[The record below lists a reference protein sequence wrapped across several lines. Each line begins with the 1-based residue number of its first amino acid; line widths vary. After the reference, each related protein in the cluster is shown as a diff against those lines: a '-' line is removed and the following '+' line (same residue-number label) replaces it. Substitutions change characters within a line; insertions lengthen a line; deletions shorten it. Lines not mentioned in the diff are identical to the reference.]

1 MDSLKESYDSYLEK
15 EIRNTKKLLSSLSN
29 PRTIA
34 SYIQELIKLE
44 ADLSSLKKSHPLP
57 VKEIERQQPASA
69 VSPNMPLNIPE
80 TALQNPPSNPISLPS
95 ILPFNV
101 PERVFTSEEL
111 SNYDGLDG
119 RASYVALNG
128 IVFNVSN
135 IATWG
140 GGAHF
145 GMLAGTDAT
154 ARARACGYHNP
165 LDIMRIM
172 PAVGYYQPSAPDMT
186 GPTGITSFTGPIGST
201 GFTGPTGI
209 TGPIGS
215 TGFTGPTSITGP
227 IGSTSFTGPTGITG
241 PIGSTG
247 FTGPT
252 SFTGPTGIT
261 GPIGPTGFT
270 GPAANSDNYS
280 VFDNFPFLIPYRFF
294 TTGELSDYYNG
305 QHNHPK
311 YIIVADIVFN
321 VTNQSSWRNCI
332 CSSMHGCSDLTTLAK
347 FVPIVGR
354 LKKD

>member
-29 PRTIA
+29 PSTIA
-34 SYIQELIKLE
+34 SYIQELMKLE
-44 ADLSSLKKSHPLP
+44 ADLCSLKKSHPLA
-57 VKEIERQQPASA
+57 VKEIKRQQPASA

-80 TALQNPPSNPISLPS
+80 TALQNPPSNPIPLPS
-95 ILPFNV
+95 ILPFSV
-101 PERVFTSEEL
+101 PERIFTSEEL
-111 SNYDGLDG
+111 STYDGLDG

-140 GGAHF
+140 GGTHF

-172 PAVGYYQPSAPDMT
+172 PAVGHYQPSAPDMT
-186 GPTGITSFTGPIGST
+186 GPTS
-201 GFTGPTGI
+201 
-209 TGPIGS
+209 
-215 TGFTGPTSITGP
+215 FTGPTSI
-227 IGSTSFTGPTGITG
+227 
-241 PIGSTG
+241 
-247 FTGPT
+247 
-252 SFTGPTGIT
+252 
-261 GPIGPTGFT
+261 IGPTGFT
-270 GPAANSDNYS
+270 GPIANSSNYS
-280 VFDNFPFLIPYRFF
+280 ILDNFPLLIPYRFF
-294 TTGELSDYYNG
+294 TTEELNRYYDG

-311 YIIVADIVFN
+311 YIIVADIVFD

-332 CSSMHGCSDLTTLAK
+332 CSNMHGCSDLTTLAK